1 MIGRPRTPFAA
12 AAALGAASAAALV
25 MGCGSGIPLPANG
38 PHTGDEP
45 VYVPFPHPAAKP
57 EIIPPVDVAGENAV
71 WVDGEWEWKGTR
83 WVWQPG
89 RWDTPYPGSYYARP
103 VVIRMPDG
111 RLAWYRGAWHSAA
124 PK

>member
-1 MIGRPRTPFAA
+1 MNARRISLVGISAAASA
-12 AAALGAASAAALV
+12 AAALGLA
-25 MGCGSGIPLPANG
+25 GCGYRIPVAPSG

-45 VYVPFPHPAAKP
+45 TYVPFPHPAAKP
-57 EIIPPVDVAGENAV
+57 EIIPPIDVAGENAV

-89 RWDTPYPGSYYARP
+89 RWETPYPGSYYARP
-103 VVIRMPDG
+103 VVVRMPDG
-111 RLAWYRGAWHSAA
+111 RLAWYRGTWHSAA

>member
-1 MIGRPRTPFAA
+1 MTVWQTLSLAMLA
-12 AAALGAASAAALV
+12 AASAAAPL
-25 MGCGSGIPLPANG
+25 GCSSGLPLAPTG

-45 VYVPFPHPAAKP
+45 TFVPFPHPAAKP
-57 EIIPPVDVAGENAV
+57 EIIPPVNVAGENAV

-89 RWDTPYPGSYYARP
+89 RWETPYPGSYYARS
-103 VVIRMPDG
+103 VVVRTQDG
-111 RLAWYRGAWHSAA
+111 RLAWYRGSWHSAA